1 MEKRLPQLNRYIKQK
16 TKRGANHPPERN
28 RMAQSKPIFG
38 VPIQLTGA
46 DGNAF
51 AILGACSKEARKNGI
66 EREKIN
72 EFMEEAKSGDYDHL
86 LQTCHKYFDVN

>member
-1 MEKRLPQLNRYIKQK
+1 
-16 TKRGANHPPERN
+16 
-28 RMAQSKPIFG
+28 MAQSKPIFG
-38 VPIQLTGA
+38 VPIRLTGA